1 VEILGVNM
9 KETTKQTIKNT
20 LLIVSLVGAVLAF
33 FAIRN
38 ARQDRMMDAYARAN
52 NCTWYATGSAYGDN
66 RDFICK

>member
-1 VEILGVNM
+1 M

-20 LLIVSLVGAVLAF
+20 LIIISLLGAVIAL
-33 FAIRN
+33 FAISN
-38 ARQDRMMDAYARAN
+38 AGQDRMMDAYARAN